1 MSFIDTYI
9 KKHRVGDISKASRKN
24 LDQLEKTLTQV
35 TAKSETGL
43 SFLDAIK
50 EYGDQIGDLIERVQQ
65 EFDGFKLSFSSLKL
79 VYSVA
84 IEVYQIVN
92 EMRDRVVPAGVTG
105 EAAWD
110 VQLKF
115 GQDLTYFIWKAVGP
129 FDKKY
134 NWIPFKKTI
143 ERKLV
148 KWLAGMG
155 LEAARKLF
163 SANKEVASFS
173 SNNIPG
179 FMRAL

>member
-1 MSFIDTYI
+1 M
-9 KKHRVGDISKASRKN
+9 
-24 LDQLEKTLTQV
+24 
-35 TAKSETGL
+35 
-43 SFLDAIK
+43 
-50 EYGDQIGDLIERVQQ
+50 
-65 EFDGFKLSFSSLKL
+65 
-79 VYSVA
+79 
-84 IEVYQIVN
+84 YQIVN

-105 EAAWD
+105 DAAWE
-110 VQLKF
+110 VQRAF
-115 GQDLTYFIWKAVGP
+115 GQDLTYFVWKAVGP

-143 ERKLV
+143 EKKLV